1 MVAMEMKPVRVVTS
15 ERSIMVVTMVTD
27 SLQILTLLQ
36 KLDCQTCFVGLD
48 PRLGLFLLLLQVPQ
62 YQSYWTCLELDLTL
76 DLDLPRMTQ
85 DFD

>member
-36 KLDCQTCFVGLD
+36 KLDCRTCFVGLD
-48 PRLGLFLLLLQVPQ
+48 SRLGLFFLLLQATQ
-62 YQSYWTCLELDLTL
+62 YQSRWTCLELDL
-76 DLDLPRMTQ
+76 DLPRVTQ